1 MMTIVR
7 TAMLAAGF
15 LLIGG
20 PSPLFA
26 QAEQVPAEAVQRIPL
41 QQQNFPDPTFTTN
54 LLEVRI
60 APGAEVAP
68 HAHPGI
74 EIGYVLSGEGEFT
87 IPGQGKRVLEAGGS
101 YSVSPQAVHS
111 VKNVGTETLVLVATL
126 VVERGKPLSKPA
138 G

>member
-1 MMTIVR
+1 MTIAR
-7 TAMLAAGF
+7 TAMMAAGF

-26 QAEQVPAEAVQRIPL
+26 QTQQVPTETVQRIPL
-41 QQQNFPDPTFTTN
+41 QEQNFPDPTFKTN

-60 APGAEVAP
+60 ASGAEVAP

-74 EIGYVLSGEGEFT
+74 EIGYVLSGRAEFT
-87 IPGQGKRVLEAGGS
+87 IAGQGKRVVEAGGS
-101 YSVSPQAVHS
+101 YSVPPQAVHS
-111 VKNVGTETLVLVATL
+111 VKNVGTQTLVLVATL
-126 VVERGKPLSKPA
+126 VVERDKPLSKPA